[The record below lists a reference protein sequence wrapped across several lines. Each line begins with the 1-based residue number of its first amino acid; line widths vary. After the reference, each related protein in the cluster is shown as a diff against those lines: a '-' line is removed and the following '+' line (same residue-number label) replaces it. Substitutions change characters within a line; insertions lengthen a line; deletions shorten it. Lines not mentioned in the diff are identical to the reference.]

1 MKTGFWFI
9 IVALILLIGVSVMS
23 GCASKPETP
32 KECPT
37 TEYTR
42 TLITGKNP

>member
-23 GCASKPETP
+23 GCASKPEKP
-32 KECPT
+32 VEKQCPT
-37 TEYTR
+37 YEYTQ
-42 TLITGKNP
+42 TLIA